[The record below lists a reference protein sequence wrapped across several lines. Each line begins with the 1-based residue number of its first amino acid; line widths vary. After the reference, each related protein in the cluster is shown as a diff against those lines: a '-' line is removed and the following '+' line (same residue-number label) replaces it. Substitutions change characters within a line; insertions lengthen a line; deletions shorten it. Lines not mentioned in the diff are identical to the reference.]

1 MKKNILAENMR
12 RFGTKNLNEAHL
24 EDLENIGFGGP
35 DGLGGPRDPK
45 TGNLKVSNADQNNQQ
60 PGWSNT
66 PEKRKMLFNKIKSR
80 IPGRE
85 REFLEFI
92 AMSANSF
99 TDYSKYNI
107 NELLDSFIM
116 FEEGENEE
124 ELTSKITDNVLNTY
138 IPAFENG
145 EDIF

>member
-1 MKKNILAENMR
+1 
-12 RFGTKNLNEAHL
+12 
-24 EDLENIGFGGP
+24 
-35 DGLGGPRDPK
+35 
-45 TGNLKVSNADQNNQQ
+45 
-60 PGWSNT
+60 
-66 PEKRKMLFNKIKSR
+66 MLFNKIKSR

-116 FEEGENEE
+116 FAEGENEE